1 MAVFTSTKQVV
12 DGITY
17 VPDELSKLIGLI
29 KGLSVC
35 LLSISKPTPFPMGFY
50 FPHSFPSS
58 FRACFIS
65 VAKQSSNR

>member
-1 MAVFTSTKQVV
+1 MAVFTSTMQVV
-12 DGITY
+12 DGIMY
-17 VPDELSKLIGLI
+17 VPDLLGELIGLI

-35 LLSISKPTPFPMGFY
+35 LLSTSKPKPFPMGFY

-65 VAKQSSNR
+65 VAN